1 MNDQPQNPKFDVND
15 VSENAEALTEASAST
30 QADSKAELQPDF
42 RSQVK
47 PQTKAEKNA
56 PRAEN
61 WERSVLEKIA
71 LEGLA
76 EQRRKRRW
84 GIFFKSAALVYVGLM
99 LYGFFSLMSSSHHEP
114 HGPHTAVVKIDGAI
128 ESEGRNS
135 ADYVVI
141 ALQDAFEEPNAKG
154 VILRINSPGGSP
166 VQSGVINQEIHRLR
180 ALYPDKPLHVVV
192 DDICASGGYYIA
204 VAANNIYVDKASLV
218 GSIGVVF
225 SSFGVQEALAKLG
238 VERRTLAAGDNK
250 AFLDPF
256 QPVNEAHK
264 QHMQNLLNEVH
275 QQFIQV
281 VREGRGTRLKETPEI
296 FSGLIW
302 NGARAVELGLADGF
316 GTVQS
321 VARDVIK
328 VKELVDYTVEEDL
341 AERLSK
347 RIGISAGAAVQQI
360 LTKAGLRAGLESQT
374 P

>member
-1 MNDQPQNPKFDVND
+1 MTMNDSNSNTTSDANNTLENPSSVNL
-15 VSENAEALTEASAST
+15 ETAAMKPE
-30 QADSKAELQPDF
+30 
-42 RSQVK
+42 VK
-47 PQTKAEKNA
+47 PEVKPEIRGEKNV

-71 LEGLA
+71 LEGLK

-84 GIFFKSAALVYVGLM
+84 GIFFKLATLVYVGVVI
-99 LYGFFSLMSSSHHEP
+99 YGLSSFMTPANYEP
-114 HGPHTAVVKIDGAI
+114 HGPHTAVVKIEGVID
-128 ESEGRNS
+128 SEGPNS
-135 ADYVVI
+135 ADYIVT
-141 ALQDAFEEPNAKG
+141 ALQDAFEAPNAKG

-180 ALYPDKPLHVVV
+180 ALHPTKPLHVVV
-192 DDICASGGYYIA
+192 DDICASGGSYIA
-204 VAANNIYVDKASLV
+204 AAANNIYVDKASLV

-238 VERRTLAAGDNK
+238 VERRTLTAGDNK

-256 QPVNEAHK
+256 EPLNEAHK
-264 QHMQNLLNEVH
+264 AHMQNLLTEVH

-281 VREGRGTRLKETPEI
+281 VREGRGKRLQENPDI

-321 VARDVIK
+321 VARDVLK
-328 VKELVDYTVEEDL
+328 AEELVDYTVEEDL

-347 RIGISAGAAVQQI
+347 RIGISAGAAVQQV
-360 LTKAGLRAGLESQT
+360 LAKAGLQSGLKTELKSQT